1 MKIAQ
6 VAVYLD
12 AEQARFIREDAQEA
26 VLAADEDLEATMQIS
41 NLHVR
46 HLARRAISIQ
56 RDIYVEIV
64 TKLEEA
70 ERKLNGGEYELRESD

>member
-1 MKIAQ
+1 MKVVQ
-6 VAVYLD
+6 VPVYLD

-41 NLHVR
+41 NLHAR
-46 HLARRAISIQ
+46 HLERRAISTQ

-64 TKLEEA
+64 SKLEEA
-70 ERKLNGGEYELRESD
+70 EQRLNVGEYELRESD

>member
-70 ERKLNGGEYELRESD
+70 ERKLNVGEYELRESD

>member
-1 MKIAQ
+1 MKVAQ
-6 VAVYLD
+6 VPVYLD

-41 NLHVR
+41 NLHAR
-46 HLARRAISIQ
+46 HLARRAISAQ

-64 TKLEEA
+64 SKLEEA
-70 ERKLNGGEYELRESD
+70 EKKLNCGEYELRESD

>member
-1 MKIAQ
+1 MKITQ

-41 NLHVR
+41 NLHAR

-70 ERKLNGGEYELRESD
+70 EQKLNVGEYELRESD

>member
-1 MKIAQ
+1 MKVAQ

-12 AEQARFIREDAQEA
+12 AEQMLFIREDAQEA

-41 NLHVR
+41 NLHAR
-46 HLARRAISIQ
+46 RLARRAISTQ

-64 TKLEEA
+64 NKINDA
-70 ERKLNGGEYELRESD
+70 EQKLNCGEYELRESD

>member
-1 MKIAQ
+1 MKVAQ

-41 NLHVR
+41 NLHAR
-46 HLARRAISIQ
+46 HLARRAISTQ

-64 TKLEEA
+64 NTLEEA
-70 ERKLNGGEYELRESD
+70 EVKLNCGEYELRESD

>member
-1 MKIAQ
+1 MKVAQ

-26 VLAADEDLEATMQIS
+26 VLAADEDLESTMQIT
-41 NLHVR
+41 NLHAR
-46 HLARRAISIQ
+46 HLARRAISSQ

-64 TKLEEA
+64 SKIEEA
-70 ERKLNGGEYELRESD
+70 EQKLNVGEDELRESD